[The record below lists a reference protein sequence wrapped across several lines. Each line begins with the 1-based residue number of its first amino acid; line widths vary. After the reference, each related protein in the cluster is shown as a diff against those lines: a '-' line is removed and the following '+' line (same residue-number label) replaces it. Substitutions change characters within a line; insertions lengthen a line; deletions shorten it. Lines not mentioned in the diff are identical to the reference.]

1 MRRPFSPASPARRCS
16 RRSTLRPRW
25 QAVRAMGVGTG
36 EGGLGRV
43 WARRTA
49 QQPQALAGSPML
61 PSTPGLAIAPRCLWR
76 RFGTARPRVRG
87 PGCAVCTHARGACQ
101 MWRGGRTVRR
111 KHDGPR
117 CRGHG
122 GQPRHR
128 RQHAAAAGGRLG
140 SEREGSTAGGQ
151 RLCRPVERCRTG
163 RRAQGSST
171 GDSPHRRVRG
181 RCSGRVR
188 RQGAHRRVQASH
200 GALAGAHWRRAA
212 TAGPMRA
219 TPLGSIGPWGC
230 RGLPRSQTAC
240 QALCA
245 DKPQLCVDQR
255 AAGKPR
261 VKVVLRLHERR

>member
-87 PGCAVCTHARGACQ
+87 PGCAVCTHARGAWQ
-101 MWRGGRTVRR
+101 MWRGRRTVRR

-117 CRGHG
+117 SRGHG
-122 GQPRHR
+122 GQPHHR
-128 RQHAAAAGGRLG
+128 LQHAAAATGRLG

-171 GDSPHRRVRG
+171 GDSPDRRVRG

-200 GALAGAHWRRAA
+200 GALAGAH
-212 TAGPMRA
+212 
-219 TPLGSIGPWGC
+219 
-230 RGLPRSQTAC
+230 
-240 QALCA
+240 
-245 DKPQLCVDQR
+245 
-255 AAGKPR
+255 
-261 VKVVLRLHERR
+261 